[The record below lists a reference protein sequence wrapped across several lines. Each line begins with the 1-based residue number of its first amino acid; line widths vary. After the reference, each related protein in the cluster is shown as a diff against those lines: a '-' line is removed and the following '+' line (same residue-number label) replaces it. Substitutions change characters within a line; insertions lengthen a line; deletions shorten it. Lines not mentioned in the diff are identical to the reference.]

1 MIYESIWR
9 SIDYLSQCKMKV
21 ILSSY
26 FCVTASMQKVIKWKH
41 NKVGIV
47 KKEKKDYCVVVTW
60 FWVKGTVV
68 NVSLQLVLI
77 SARFTEIYFDCWT
90 YIMHESV
97 YMNLGHHVCPCR
109 NTSTNSI
116 QLHLLDFNIFL
127 LPSEK
132 SFIYYHIKNVNTFC
146 KALNTSIEKNISQL
160 KY

>member
-1 MIYESIWR
+1 M
-9 SIDYLSQCKMKV
+9 
-21 ILSSY
+21 
-26 FCVTASMQKVIKWKH
+26 
-41 NKVGIV
+41 
-47 KKEKKDYCVVVTW
+47 
-60 FWVKGTVV
+60 V

-127 LPSEK
+127 LHSDKYFMP
-132 SFIYYHIKNVNTFC
+132 YQNKNVNTFC
-146 KALNTSIEKNISQL
+146 KALNTSIGKYLSVKLLGHPVEVVIIIIKSNENYFLTYFLFLTCQEYVDLYIHSGFHTFNIIIHN
-160 KY
+160 KGNI